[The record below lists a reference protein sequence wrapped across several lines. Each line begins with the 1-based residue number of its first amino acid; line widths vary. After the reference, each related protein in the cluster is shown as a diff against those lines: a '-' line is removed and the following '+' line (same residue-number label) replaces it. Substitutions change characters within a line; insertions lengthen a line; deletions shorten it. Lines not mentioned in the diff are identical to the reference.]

1 MKTEEEINADILKIT
16 LVIQENY
23 PELSKYIAEMPVT
36 VPDCN
41 HPDINLKNLDE
52 YYQSLFELVKN
63 YNDSEKI
70 VETASH

>member
-1 MKTEEEINADILKIT
+1 MKTEEELNRDILKIT

-36 VPDCN
+36 IPDCS

-63 YNDSEKI
+63 YSKSEKL
-70 VETASH
+70 VQNN